1 MPRRNKTNKR
11 NKNRRCWSRRN
22 RSQYGGA
29 AVHVGAPVNDTS
41 MALGQKDNLAQGQ
54 QFADIHKTQHGGFWF
69 AKAAAAATAPMAP
82 MKEMSVGKGGSMDA
96 APAATRGSLS
106 GSATRGSVPM
116 PMKAMKGGS
125 RRQRG
130 GSAPYPLGV
139 TNSTL
144 EGPMIAA
151 ARTGPLD
158 TAISQIQGMSDQS
171 GGRRRGKKGNKANRK
186 SQKKNR
192 NVSRRRRNMRGG
204 AYGTASGSPV
214 TADSMLLPSG
224 LEKSAQL
231 NSDWD
236 AARNP
241 NYWAPK
247 Q

>member
-1 MPRRNKTNKR
+1 M
-11 NKNRRCWSRRN
+11 
-22 RSQYGGA
+22 
-29 AVHVGAPVNDTS
+29 GAPVNDTS

-54 QFADIHKTQHGGFWF
+54 QFAGIHKTQHGGFWF
-69 AKAAAAATAPMAP
+69 GKPGGGHPQAG
-82 MKEMSVGKGGSMDA
+82 MKEMSVGKVAPMAAA
-96 APAATRGSLS
+96 APAAAPAAARVAAPAAAPAAAAGRDTLGGPAGGRASMVS
-106 GSATRGSVPM
+106 MA
-116 PMKAMKGGS
+116 MKSMKGGS

-158 TAISQIQGMSDQS
+158 AAIAQTQGMSDQS
-171 GGRRRGKKGNKANRK
+171 GGRRRGKKGKKANRK
-186 SQKKNR
+186 SQKNR

-204 AYGTASGSPV
+204 AHGPYTGSPL

-241 NYWAPK
+241 NYWAPRE
-247 Q
+247 

>member
-11 NKNRRCWSRRN
+11 NKNRRFWSRRN

-29 AVHVGAPVNDTS
+29 AVHMGAPVNDTS
-41 MALGQKDNLAQGQ
+41 MALGQKDNLAQGE
-54 QFADIHKTQHGGFWF
+54 QFADIHKTQHGGFW
-69 AKAAAAATAPMAP
+69 AEKAAAAPMAAAHSAPMA
-82 MKEMSVGKGGSMDA
+82 A
-96 APAATRGSLS
+96 AH
-106 GSATRGSVPM
+106 SAL
-116 PMKAMKGGS
+116 MKAMKGGS

-130 GSAPYPLGV
+130 GAAPYPLGV

-158 TAISQIQGMSDQS
+158 TAIGQIQGMSDQS
-171 GGRRRGKKGNKANRK
+171 GGRRRRRGKKSKK
-186 SQKKNR
+186 SKKTT
-192 NVSRRRRNMRGG
+192 RRRRVMRGG
-204 AYGTASGSPV
+204 AHGPYTGSPL

-241 NYWAPK
+241 NYWAPR